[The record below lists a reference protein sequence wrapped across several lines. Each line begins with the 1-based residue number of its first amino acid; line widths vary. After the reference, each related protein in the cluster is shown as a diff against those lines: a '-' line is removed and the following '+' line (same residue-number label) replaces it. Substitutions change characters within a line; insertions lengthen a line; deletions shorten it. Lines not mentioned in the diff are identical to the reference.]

1 MKDTRKDTPM
11 ITTLRRTLKRSALII
26 AITLTG
32 VTAALHAV
40 PAAHAAT
47 AASISVTGQGGGAQ
61 VYGFYFTA
69 GVSLRVEI
77 LDSSLS
83 HVESTQYLTA
93 WQGLGSYGVFDVL
106 MSTSYTGT
114 AWVAVDQ
121 AGHATVWAKTYIY
134 PAPYIQATGET
145 AGVQVAGSGFYPG
158 ATTRVEMLD
167 LNLNVLNAEYVNV
180 LSSGIAAGTFT
191 IAFKAPCGYVYVV
204 VDGGSPG
211 EAWAKVLVPC

>member
-1 MKDTRKDTPM
+1 M

-40 PAAHAAT
+40 PAAHAAPT
-47 AASISVTGQGGGAQ
+47 ASISVTGQGGGAQ

-83 HVESTQYLTA
+83 HVVSTQYLTA
-93 WQGLGSYGVFDVL
+93 WENSTHAYGVFDIL
-106 MSTSYTGT
+106 MSTSYSGP

-134 PAPYIQATGET
+134 PAPHIQATAET
-145 AGVQVAGSGFYPG
+145 VGVQVNGSGYTPG
-158 ATTRVEMLD
+158 ATVRVEVLD
-167 LNLNVLNAEYVNV
+167 LSLNVLSTQYVSALNG
-180 LSSGIAAGTFT
+180 GIASGTFT
-191 IAFKAPCGYVYVV
+191 TALKAPCGTVYVA
-204 VDGGSPG
+204 VDGSPG
-211 EAWAKVLVPC
+211 PTAWAKVNVTTC